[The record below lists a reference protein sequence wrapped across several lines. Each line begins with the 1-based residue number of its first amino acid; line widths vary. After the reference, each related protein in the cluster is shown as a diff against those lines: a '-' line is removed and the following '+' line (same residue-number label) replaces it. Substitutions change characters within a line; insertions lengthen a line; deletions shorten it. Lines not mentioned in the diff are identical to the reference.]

1 MTEYTPEDIEIW
13 KTTADKLSGKD
24 KRLFMAKVVKRL
36 GRGGQRFVENKFGWC
51 RNTIRKG
58 NDELNGINREGD
70 LSKRGRKK
78 AEHHTP
84 NLLDDIREIVEPL
97 AQTDPSFRSTQLYS
111 PITAQEV
118 RRRLKDDKG
127 YKVKNLPCVRTIN
140 NKMRALDFR
149 LRKVKK
155 SKPLKKNPRN
165 GCDF

>member
-1 MTEYTPEDIEIW
+1 MTDYTPEDIEIW
-13 KTTADKLSGKD
+13 TTTADALSGKD

-36 GRGGQRFVENKFGWC
+36 GRGGQRFTSTEFGWC

-58 NDELNGINREGD
+58 NDELNGKDREGD

-84 NLLDDIREIVEPL
+84 NLLNDIREIVEPI

-111 PITAQEV
+111 PITAKEI

-127 YKVKNLPCVRTIN
+127 YEGKNLPCVRTIN
-140 NKMRALDFR
+140 NKMRALNFR
-149 LRKVKK
+149 LRKVQK
-155 SKPLKKNPRN
+155 SKPLKKNP
-165 GCDF
+165 